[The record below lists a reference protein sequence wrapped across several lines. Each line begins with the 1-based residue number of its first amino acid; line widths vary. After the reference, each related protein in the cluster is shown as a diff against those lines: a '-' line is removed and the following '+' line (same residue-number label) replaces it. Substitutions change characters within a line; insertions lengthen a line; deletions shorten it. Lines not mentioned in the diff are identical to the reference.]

1 MPGFAVCLVREDRCL
16 LGSPCG
22 LHWVLGIP
30 VTPRLSQRQGQ
41 IGGCGHAACG
51 FFPPSSCP
59 SSVVT
64 PSDLLEGWPDPRR
77 PVLPRWC
84 FELLEG
90 AGEEEAVHRVVRS
103 A

>member
-1 MPGFAVCLVREDRCL
+1 MPGFAACLVRGDRCL

-22 LHWVLGIP
+22 LHWVRGIP
-30 VTPRLSQRQGQ
+30 VTPRLGQRQGQ

-64 PSDLLEGWPDPRR
+64 ALLEGWPDPRS
-77 PVLPRWC
+77 PVLPR
-84 FELLEG
+84 
-90 AGEEEAVHRVVRS
+90 
-103 A
+103 